1 MRLHR
6 TRATLEVMDHHH
18 RTLRKATHLRHTAI
32 QDSNLRRLIR
42 AELLAESLPAAPTV
56 RMVITGLPEVLE
68 GDSRP
73 FNRTPDIRFNLPKD
87 SLVLL

>member
-6 TRATLEVMDHHH
+6 IRRTLAVMGHRH
-18 RTLRKATHLRHTAI
+18 RTLRKPTHHRRTAI

-42 AELLAESLPAAPTV
+42 VELLAVSLPATPTV
-56 RMVITGLPEVLE
+56 RMVITGLSEVLA
-68 GDSRP
+68 GDSRL

-87 SLVLL
+87 SRELL